1 MAGLATT
8 ESPGMQITMYSTA
21 RSSALRAL
29 ASLDGI
35 LDKAVASAEA
45 RKFEPAVLL
54 SARLAPDMF
63 PLTRQVQIA
72 CDFCKGTMARLGG
85 VENPKFEDK
94 ETSFPELKDRI
105 AKTRAF
111 VEGVAEA
118 GFAGAEDR
126 DLVIQAG
133 PRTLEFKGL
142 PYLVGYALPNLNF
155 HLSMA
160 YAILRHNGVEL
171 GKQDFIGPA

>member
-1 MAGLATT
+1 
-8 ESPGMQITMYSTA
+8 MYSTA
-21 RSSALRAL
+21 RGSTLRAL
-29 ASLDGI
+29 DNLDTI

-45 RKFEPAVLL
+45 RKFDPQVFL
-54 SARLAPDMF
+54 SSRLAPDMF

-85 VENPKFEDK
+85 VDNPKMEDT
-94 ETSFPELKDRI
+94 EASFADLKARV
-105 AKTRAF
+105 AKVRAF
-111 VEGVAEA
+111 VESVGEA

-126 DLVIQAG
+126 DLVLQAG

-155 HLSMA
+155 HMSMA
-160 YAILRHNGVEL
+160 YAILRHNGVDL
-171 GKQDFIGPA
+171 GKQDYIGQA